1 MKRPAW
7 PSRPFVRRTLFAGA
21 ALALLAAAVID
32 GARLLRQWRYNQA
45 IEHAALASAPSPADS
60 DGVPASTLFVRAYA
74 AAGAGRTPEALALY
88 QAAGRDAGYTV
99 AAQYNLGNLHLREA
113 LALALRNE
121 LLNNPQP
128 VELAKRHFRAAL
140 RADPAHWPSKY
151 NLERAL
157 HLAPE
162 LPEDATAASG
172 HAADRVV
179 TSLRGFTLGLP

>member
-1 MKRPAW
+1 MKLPGRALM
-7 PSRPFVRRTLFAGA
+7 RRALFIGA
-21 ALALLAAAVID
+21 ALALLAAGAID
-32 GARLLRQWRYNQA
+32 ATRLVRQWRYNQA
-45 IEHAALASAPSPADS
+45 IDRAAAEAPSPTDTAS
-60 DGVPASTLFVRAYA
+60 VPASTLFVRAHAAA
-74 AAGAGRTPEALALY
+74 AAGRAQDALALY

-113 LALALRNE
+113 LALKLRNE
-121 LLNNPQP
+121 LQNNPQP

-140 RADPAHWPSKY
+140 RADPSHWPSKY

-162 LPEDATAASG
+162 VPEDANAASG